1 MTATLAALAP
11 AHASADAHKPGDG
24 YVQAFARG
32 LDVIRSFGPES
43 ASQTLAEVALRTGL
57 TRASARRVL
66 LTLETLG
73 YVRLDARRFELTPR
87 ILDLGFAYLSSQPLW
102 QIAEPI
108 VEHLVQQ
115 VKESSSMAVLDRGD
129 ILYTLRVPTQKIMSI
144 NLAIGSRLPA
154 HCTSMGRVLLAGLD
168 DAAVAAH
175 LRAVPPARHTPRTET
190 DPARLRAVLAD
201 VRRQGWALVN
211 QELEE
216 GLVSIAAPVVD
227 RQGRWV
233 AALNVSGQ
241 VNRTTPKQ
249 MRERYLPALREAAA
263 RISKLLGS

>member
-1 MTATLAALAP
+1 MSTLPSAAP
-11 AHASADAHKPGDG
+11 AAAAHKPGDG

-32 LDVIRSFGPES
+32 LDVIRSFGRD
-43 ASQTLAEVALRTGL
+43 AARQTLAEVAQRTGL
-57 TRASARRVL
+57 SRASARRVL

-73 YVRLDARRFELTPR
+73 YVRLDGRQFELTPR

-108 VEHLVQQ
+108 VEHLVQA

-168 DAAVAAH
+168 AHAVAEH
-175 LRAVPPARHTPRTET
+175 LRAVPLERRTPRTVT
-190 DPARLRAVLAD
+190 DPAKLRAILDD
-201 VRRQGWALVN
+201 VRRHGWALVN

-216 GLVSIAAPVVD
+216 GLVSIAAPVID

-249 MRERYLPALREAAA
+249 MRERYLPPLREAAQ
-263 RISKLLGS
+263 RISRLLGS